1 MKKKMF
7 DKLLETTAKV
17 IDRVARTSAG
27 LASFGG
33 AYQPKEPK
41 GLKK

>member
-1 MKKKMF
+1 MKKFFEKAL
-7 DKLLETTAKV
+7 KRTAKAAECA
-17 IDRVARTSAG
+17 ARASAG

-33 AYQPKEPK
+33 LYQPKEPK

>member
-1 MKKKMF
+1 MKKLF
-7 DKLLETTAKV
+7 EKV
-17 IDRVARTSAG
+17 LKGTVKAAECAARTSAG

-33 AYQPKEPK
+33 MYQPKEPK